1 MDARRQS
8 FWALHDFSVGHGLE
22 VGPLHRPIIDKDE
35 GDVSY
40 VDVYDRDS
48 IVRHYEDDPAVVVEQ
63 IPEIDFHLIQADG
76 STLTLV
82 EATKSGA
89 PFDWVMASHVVEHVP
104 DLIGWLDELARIV
117 EDDGRL
123 VLAVPDKRYCF
134 DVHRPPTTVGQMVD
148 AHAGGNQRPSVSAVY
163 DYFSS
168 VVDADSRKLWRGRM
182 PTFGNRIHS
191 LDEARHQVERTL
203 AGEYVDCH
211 VWLFTPESFLRQ
223 MHELRVTGRSEW
235 VVERMEPTPRRD
247 LEFRVVM
254 RRVPRGMVATGD
266 QPGEVFAEGDM
277 PDWLVEQL
285 RGREVE
291 ALEQRVQRLQARL
304 AERNRKLERLRKRT
318 ARQERQLE
326 TLRRASARSLP
337 SRARS
342 ALRRVA
348 RRG

>member
-1 MDARRQS
+1 
-8 FWALHDFSVGHGLE
+8 
-22 VGPLHRPIIDKDE
+22 
-35 GDVSY
+35 
-40 VDVYDRDS
+40 
-48 IVRHYEDDPAVVVEQ
+48 
-63 IPEIDFHLIQADG
+63 
-76 STLTLV
+76 
-82 EATKSGA
+82 
-89 PFDWVMASHVVEHVP
+89 
-104 DLIGWLDELARIV
+104 
-117 EDDGRL
+117 
-123 VLAVPDKRYCF
+123 
-134 DVHRPPTTVGQMVD
+134 
-148 AHAGGNQRPSVSAVY
+148 
-163 DYFSS
+163 
-168 VVDADSRKLWRGRM
+168 M
-182 PTFGNRIHS
+182 PTFGSRIHS

-266 QPGEVFAEGDM
+266 QPGEVLAEGDM

-304 AERNRKLERLRKRT
+304 AKRNRKLERLRKRT

-337 SRARS
+337 SRARLPCAGS
-342 ALRRVA
+342 LAAVDGGRATRRLGPLPA
-348 RRG
+348 TR